1 MIQKILISFVLL
13 FISAAVFIFRPVPIV
28 AEEDAIVVEGEVSA
42 IYESG
47 VKDIHITLKDHS
59 TLYYINRGLEL
70 GLDIQELKEKLIHQK
85 VTIKYPEYWTPLD
98 WNNRIRHLSKLEW
111 KEGVIFNELK

>member
-1 MIQKILISFVLL
+1 MKKRIGITLGLF
-13 FISAAVFIFRPVPIV
+13 FISAAILIFRPVPIV
-28 AEEDAIVVEGEVSA
+28 AEEEAIVVEGEVSA

-47 VKDIHITLKDHS
+47 VKDISILLKNNS
-59 TLYYINRGLEL
+59 TLFYLNRGLEL
-70 GLDIQELKEKLIHQK
+70 GLDIQELREKLLHQK